1 MRESLSASHV
11 SPRQVFMAGQNW
23 GDNLAGRT
31 VWQLFQDSSVP
42 NSIGLSPTDL
52 RNSTVPGCL
61 LPPEVTI
68 SNPSSLPHLEFGIPP
83 EAVELLIT
91 GQSLVKHCRSQLAYN
106 RVTYLS
112 ALPGERTA
120 QFTLARFP
128 VINLSKIV
136 HPAAFRKTKIEKNR
150 KLQFF
155 SSDLKDCNGDP

>member
-23 GDNLAGRT
+23 GDNLGGRT

-68 SNPSSLPHLEFGIPP
+68 SNPSSLPHLGIRNPTGGRGAP
-83 EAVELLIT
+83 HHRPIAGKTLPHAAELL
-91 GQSLVKHCRSQLAYN
+91 SRSQLAYN
-106 RVTYLS
+106 R
-112 ALPGERTA
+112 
-120 QFTLARFP
+120 
-128 VINLSKIV
+128 V
-136 HPAAFRKTKIEKNR
+136 HPAAFRKTKIEKTR

-155 SSDLKDCNGDP
+155 SSDLKD